1 MGAKKT
7 ASKRVKK
14 DNSLN
19 EEIES
24 DSEQEDRYNMSPLSL
39 LIPYTFCLLLS
50 VCICRAPAATL
61 KLDEELSDIEE
72 TAPEKRLRLAK
83 EYLARLQDDG
93 M

>member
-7 ASKRVKK
+7 ASKRAKK

-39 LIPYTFCLLLS
+39 LIPYTFAYFFLCVFAELQLLH
-50 VCICRAPAATL
+50 
-61 KLDEELSDIEE
+61 
-72 TAPEKRLRLAK
+72 
-83 EYLARLQDDG
+83 
-93 M
+93 